1 MPQGSEKLTA
11 ARKEEIIDACAKLY
25 ETMPF
30 KNITLGEIGAQT
42 TFTRTS
48 IYNYFR
54 TKEEI
59 FLALLEREYKAW
71 IADMDEITQRFLSL
85 SVEELSKE
93 FARVLE
99 KRKYMLKLMSMNLYD
114 MEAGSRLE
122 NLVAFKRVYGES
134 MQSVV
139 RCLEKF
145 FPSITKQEEQEFIY
159 AFFPF
164 LFGVYPYTAATE
176 KQVKAMEIAQI
187 PYVQYSISEITSL
200 FVEKL
205 LKSFSCNQ
213 GKNDCNN

>member
-1 MPQGSEKLTA
+1 MPKGSEKLTA

-164 LFGVYPYTAATE
+164 LFGVYPYTTATE

-213 GKNDCNN
+213 GKNDCIN

>member
-1 MPQGSEKLTA
+1 MPKGSAALTK
-11 ARKEEIIDACAKLY
+11 ARREEIVQACARLY
-25 ETMPF
+25 ETRSF
-30 KNITLGEIGAQT
+30 REITLKEIGAQT

-48 IYNYFR
+48 IYNYFH

-59 FLALLEREYKAW
+59 FLALLQQEHEAW
-71 IADMDEITQRFLSL
+71 NQDLAALCQSNTTLTAEA
-85 SVEELSKE
+85 
-93 FARVLE
+93 FAGALAHTLE
-99 KRKYMLKLMSMNLYD
+99 KRTCMLKLMSMNLYD